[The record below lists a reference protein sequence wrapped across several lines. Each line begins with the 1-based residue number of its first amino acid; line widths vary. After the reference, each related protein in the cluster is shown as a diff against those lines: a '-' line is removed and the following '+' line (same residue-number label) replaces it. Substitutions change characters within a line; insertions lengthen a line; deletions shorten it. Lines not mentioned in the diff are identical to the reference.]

1 MSNKKLTTDGFE
13 EFAQS
18 INELS
23 PAQREKLKS
32 ESGSF
37 QSFEL
42 YSFLEEEVKRLDKLS
57 STLDKTAYKLDKYSQ
72 KENVCDLKEEENLA
86 QIDAFVAALSHKK
99 NNFWRSVNE
108 TFNDSF

>member
-1 MSNKKLTTDGFE
+1 MSNKNITDGFE

-23 PAQREKLKS
+23 PAQKEKLKN
-32 ESGSF
+32 ESDSF

-57 STLDKTAYKLDKYSQ
+57 STLDKTAYKLEQYSQ
-72 KENVCDLKEEENLA
+72 EDNVYKLKQEENES
-86 QIDAFVAALSHKK
+86 QVDAFLAALSHKK
-99 NNFWRSVNE
+99 NNFWRSINE

>member
-1 MSNKKLTTDGFE
+1 MSNKDFKTDGFE

-23 PAQREKLKS
+23 PAQRDKLKN
-32 ESGSF
+32 ESDTS

-57 STLDKTAYKLDKYSQ
+57 CTLDKTSYKLTHYSQ
-72 KENVCDLKEEENLA
+72 GDNVYNLKLKENEA
-86 QIDAFVAALSHKK
+86 QIDAFVAALSHKR
-99 NNFWRSVNE
+99 NNFWRSVSE
-108 TFNDSF
+108 VFNDSF